1 MLSLKPRSS
10 TFMARALGSTTYI
23 YTEENVRDTLAT
35 TTQPYTF
42 DGTNIVCPTMTAIK
56 ELCYAIWYKSTI
68 SNPNPNYQPNPD
80 LPNYNPNPGGYTCN
94 VGTLFD
100 DLGKDLQFKLSSG
113 VIVAKW
119 RLVRQITPQV
129 NPPLLNPGL
138 SPVGTVGYVI
148 TYSSYGIN
156 PDRGEI
162 DPPSVIRVG

>member
-1 MLSLKPRSS
+1 
-10 TFMARALGSTTYI
+10 MARVLGSTAYL
-23 YTEENVRDTLAT
+23 YTDANVRDVLAT

-42 DGTNIVCPTMTAIK
+42 DGTNIICPTMTAIK
-56 ELCYAIWYKSTI
+56 ELCYAIWYKSKL
-68 SNPNPNYQPNPD
+68 SAPQPPDPNA
-80 LPNYNPNPGGYTCN
+80 GGYTCN
-94 VGTLFD
+94 AGTLFD

-138 SPVGTVGYVI
+138 SPVGTVGYV
-148 TYSSYGIN
+148 TLYSSYGIN
-156 PDRGEI
+156 PERGEI